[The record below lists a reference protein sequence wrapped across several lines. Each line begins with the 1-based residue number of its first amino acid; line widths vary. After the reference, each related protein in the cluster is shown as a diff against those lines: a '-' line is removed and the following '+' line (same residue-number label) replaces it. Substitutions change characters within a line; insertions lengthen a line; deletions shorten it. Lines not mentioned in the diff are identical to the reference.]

1 MAESRAD
8 AAEARAGTAEARA
21 DAAEKRADIS
31 ATEKK
36 ALEGKLMQTVDA
48 NLKVRSKR
56 RGQQRPLI
64 QRNLKRT
71 RVSDIISGLNLI
83 LHVGARRFNCLKHF
97 PHTGNVG
104 HERHKHQVFNGHHK
118 QARS

>member
-1 MAESRAD
+1 MVSRADVAESRAGVAESRAD

-56 RGQQRPLI
+56 RGQQRTFI
-64 QRNLKRT
+64 QR
-71 RVSDIISGLNLI
+71 
-83 LHVGARRFNCLKHF
+83 NCLKHF
-97 PHTGNVG
+97 PHTGDVG